1 MEFGAAPEELADD
14 YGTCEDTISV
24 TQLSGSERCSLN
36 SCANLLESSVPGSRS
51 VVGEGREATVVGG
64 SNLFDGEEGHRFED
78 SIADLG
84 RCLNHWIDRV
94 DYADENK
101 MLRTCK
107 LAYETQHTL
116 PVRFAGHLQI
126 EPADIQLKSCP
137 AADPRS
143 RRLRYAS
150 NRSRRPGRHAR
161 QSCDV
166 RPERNAPGPGYSFRR
181 SCAGGSLKDRA

>member
-1 MEFGAAPEELADD
+1 MEFSAAPEELADD
-14 YGTCEDTISV
+14 YGLRGQISV

-51 VVGEGREATVVGG
+51 VVGERREATVVGG
-64 SNLFDGEEGHRFED
+64 SHLFTGRKVTASRTRSRH
-78 SIADLG
+78 LG

-126 EPADIQLKSCP
+126 EPADIQLEKLPGSRP
-137 AADPRS
+137 A
-143 RRLRYAS
+143 
-150 NRSRRPGRHAR
+150 
-161 QSCDV
+161 
-166 RPERNAPGPGYSFRR
+166 
-181 SCAGGSLKDRA
+181 